1 MDPVSAHVP
10 EQARAPGASNAPG
23 APAPDDKTVTSDF
36 ETFLRMLTV
45 QMENQDPLN
54 PVKSEDFAVQLATFS
69 GVEQQLRT
77 NELLERQASGQGP
90 AGLADLAQWVGLEA
104 RAPMP
109 AAFDG
114 TPLTLH
120 PEPPANADRA
130 ELVVTDPAGEE
141 VQRISVPAASEPL
154 QWAGVGADGMPL
166 PDGRYSFALESRA
179 GGAPLETRPVALY
192 ATVAEVR
199 RDGEGVMLRM
209 SDGTEIP
216 ASEVTGLR
224 MPEDTRP

>member
-1 MDPVSAHVP
+1 MDPVSAHIP
-10 EQARAPGASNAPG
+10 EQARASGASSAPRG
-23 APAPDDKTVTSDF
+23 PARGDNTPTSDF

-77 NELLERQASGQGP
+77 NELLERL
-90 AGLADLAQWVGLEA
+90 AGAPGGTGMADLAHWVGLEV
-104 RAPMP
+104 RAPVP
-109 AAFDG
+109 VAFDG

-120 PEPPANADRA
+120 PEPPPGADRA
-130 ELVVTDPAGEE
+130 ELVVSDPAGQE
-141 VQRISVPAASEPL
+141 VQRISVPTDAKPL
-154 QWAGVGADGMPL
+154 RWAGVGADGTPL
-166 PDGRYSFALESRA
+166 PNGRYAFTLESQA

-192 ATVAEVR
+192 ATVTEVR
-199 RDGEGVMLRM
+199 SDGEDVMLRM

-216 ASEVTGLR
+216 ASAVPGLR
-224 MPEDTRP
+224 MPEGTRL